1 MAVGARWQL
10 TDPEFE
16 EETTAIYCHSKA
28 KKPLKMAKNGCFGVT
43 GGALFQGLFYCVSRS
58 V

>member
-10 TDPEFE
+10 TNPEFE
-16 EETTAIYCHSKA
+16 EETTAIYCHSKP

-43 GGALFQGLFYCVSRS
+43 GGALFQGLFCCVIRS